1 MTWRVVFT
9 ATARHAMKRIPKAA
23 ALAIGEEL
31 ASLAGEPDPKRF
43 VKKLQG
49 SQNPPFYSL
58 RVGDYRAVLSII
70 DDLVIIH
77 VVDVGHRSRVYRKH

>member
-23 ALAIGEEL
+23 AFAIGDEL

-43 VKKLQG
+43 VKRLQG

-58 RVGDYRAVLSII
+58 RVGDSRAILSIV

-77 VVDVGHRSRVYRKH
+77 VVDVGHRSSVYRKY